1 VNYKFEYA
9 DESLKQRLSDQDA
22 FWDSELEQELQPVLK
37 RLKEFGEP
45 EAGANVGFK
54 PGVSG
59 LVYEL
64 QGKTFKLVY
73 TVSSE
78 LRIVKFYEFLQMSHS
93 IDWQAALDDLSDDC
107 YEKYEIP
114 QIGDPR
120 EFLAAIDCIYQGV
133 ITPYD
138 LGLAMGSSATKNIY
152 VARRGYYFSN
162 FLKALHL
169 LETVKSSSKAPC
181 TYKLT
186 TKGELIAKTSD
197 TDTRARLFAEALLG
211 YPPLQMIISLTTK
224 SEKQLTPELIG
235 EVIRQTSKDGCGGK
249 TNPRRAGSL
258 RLLTNWVSRMAGI
271 PICRKGQDGV
281 QLYIPYIY
289 AD

>member
-1 VNYKFEYA
+1 MNYKFEYS
-9 DESLKQRLSDQDA
+9 DESLKQRLSDQDT
-22 FWDSELEQELQPVLK
+22 FWDSELARELQPILK
-37 RLKEFGEP
+37 RLKEFGES
-45 EAGANVGFK
+45 EAGANFGCK

-78 LRIVKFYEFLQMSHS
+78 LRVVKFYEFLQMSHS
-93 IDWQAALDDLSDDC
+93 IDWQTALDDLSDDSN
-107 YEKYEIP
+107 EKYDIP
-114 QIGDPR
+114 QIGDPSD
-120 EFLAAIDCIYQGV
+120 FLAAIDCIYQGV
-133 ITPYD
+133 LTPYD
-138 LGLAMGSSATKNIY
+138 LGLAMGSLATKDKDI
-152 VARRGYYFSN
+152 ARRGYYFSN

-169 LETVKSSSKAPC
+169 LETAKNSSKATC

-186 TKGELIAKTSD
+186 TKGKLIAKASD
-197 TDTRARLFAEALLG
+197 ANTKERLFAEALLG
-211 YPPLQMIISLTTK
+211 YPPLQMIISLTTRG
-224 SEKQLTPELIG
+224 EKQLTPELIR
-235 EVIRQTSKDGCGGK
+235 EVIRQMSKDGCGGK

-258 RLLTNWVSRMAGI
+258 KLLVNWISRMAGI
-271 PICRKGQDGV
+271 PICRKGQEGV